1 MKYEEQIKSPKWQKR
16 RLEILQLDD
25 FTCQVCGCKDK
36 TLHVHHLHYEKGKK
50 IWEYPDSSLITLCE
64 DCHQYEHD
72 DKGKGSISLVIEKL
86 EKKGITHWEICMYLA
101 NLVKSLEETE
111 YVIKFQNRD
120 LKANTWLERLAL
132 RRIETKK
139 SHE

>member
-1 MKYEEQIKSPKWQKR
+1 M
-16 RLEILQLDD
+16 
-25 FTCQVCGCKDK
+25 
-36 TLHVHHLHYEKGKK
+36 HYEKGKK

-72 DKGKGSISLVIEKL
+72 DKGEGSISWVIEKL